1 MMQAARAQA
10 RAQSLAAKLK
20 AHRRSSG
27 ESALLLQVETLQED
41 KRSAEAQAEGLRLVR
56 HPYRIPAHTFSLH
69 LQCQSHLLLKCCTQS
84 LVRLWPVWGTRQK
97 VGKALMYK
105 ESRHIAMTL
114 LPRCH
119 VWTSFSS
126 EVLA

>member
-56 HPYRIPAHTFSLH
+56 HPYRIL
-69 LQCQSHLLLKCCTQS
+69 TQKFPPS
-84 LVRLWPVWGTRQK
+84 
-97 VGKALMYK
+97 
-105 ESRHIAMTL
+105 AMSI
-114 LPRCH
+114 P
-119 VWTSFSS
+119 S
-126 EVLA
+126 AP